1 MPAPHVALGKKKKK
15 QRGPGLART
24 HQHESAPVGL
34 VRVAAASEEMPAV
47 PGRQL
52 AEWNE
57 AHTGEANPEKPKEKH
72 KFTYGKACAELNTD
86 RFDDPE
92 KVETDNWVGGFYMEV
107 YVDGWDVDKTITLD
121 FHTPDIEF
129 PKHACQNV
137 RVVGYSE
144 TTVTL
149 VVVQQRWICC
159 ESFGCA
165 LRGTRPERIT
175 FTCGTLG
182 SPPPSPPPLPAPP
195 PPPSPPR
202 PRPPPPPSPP
212 PPPRKIYP
220 PAPPPPPIMRVTE
233 QGIIDNGYGANDP
246 NAFDGGASLLRFSP
260 PPVAG
265 AGGARPSGRPEAGG
279 LAGMLGVTEDNLY
292 FGGGLLALGAIAYYY
307 LSSRNLLPWVP
318 HKGEATPQS
327 DMAKLVRAEPKK
339 VDVRVEVLGVE
350 EGMLE
355 IATKGL
361 TSVTELGERLAE
373 EMVTQLY
380 IEDAFKLY
388 YVDAEGDTML
398 VSAHTAL
405 RDLIYSEQI
414 TAKVDD
420 YALPFS
426 QHISPTIKSSV
437 RGGDAPNANWEVAW
451 GDPHGEAAN
460 AMVPTASQW
469 LMLLEHSVELAK
481 ERNVATVTAEEFEA
495 MIEAISKSQIEAP
508 TASGALGGPGQR
520 QTRPYVRSRLNLEQ
534 AHGSKQNCI

>member
-1 MPAPHVALGKKKKK
+1 MGALTSRSARKRKSKEAQDWPAHTNT
-15 QRGPGLART
+15 R
-24 HQHESAPVGL
+24 
-34 VRVAAASEEMPAV
+34 VRVAAASEEMPVV
-47 PGRQL
+47 PGREL

-175 FTCGTLG
+175 VTCGTLG
-182 SPPPSPPPLPAPP
+182 SPPPSPPPLPAP
-195 PPPSPPR
+195 
-202 PRPPPPPSPP
+202 PP

-292 FGGGLLALGAIAYYY
+292 FGGGLLALGVIAYYY

-327 DMAKLVRAEPKK
+327 DMAKLVRAKPKK

-373 EMVTQLY
+373 EMVTQLS

-420 YALPFS
+420 YTLPALPMEPTAPS
-426 QHISPTIKSSV
+426 QGRKSGKKE
-437 RGGDAPNANWEVAW
+437 RGGQAAD
-451 GDPHGEAAN
+451 GEAGGGGGGGGG
-460 AMVPTASQW
+460 
-469 LMLLEHSVELAK
+469 K
-481 ERNVATVTAEEFEA
+481 KKGKD
-495 MIEAISKSQIEAP
+495 KSR
-508 TASGALGGPGQR
+508 ASGGPR
-520 QTRPYVRSRLNLEQ
+520 AAPSWD
-534 AHGSKQNCI
+534 S